1 MKPSIDCLLDRE
13 YDEDRYNCRH
23 FAGEAWELLTGD
35 SRLREVNE
43 RGLKPGA
50 TAALFR
56 GFRRVEGPTA
66 EPSIVLMDNLQ
77 GEPHVGIC
85 YRRRMLHLNH
95 EGPQFVLMDAVHPL
109 YKNLR
114 FWA

>member
-1 MKPSIDCLLDRE
+1 MPSIDCLLDRE
-13 YDEDRYNCRH
+13 YDEEAYNCRH

-43 RGLKPGA
+43 RNMRPGA

-56 GFRRVEGPTA
+56 GLKRVVGPTEA
-66 EPSIVLMDNLQ
+66 PSIVLMDNLK

-85 YRRRMLHLNH
+85 YRRRLLHLNC
-95 EGPQFVLMDAVHPL
+95 EGPQFVLFDAALPL
-109 YKNLR
+109 YRNLR